1 VQAPPASPPDRV
13 PGGTQVRVRLRTCVG
28 CRQTAAASAL
38 VRLVLV
44 EGQLVVPIGR
54 GRPPG
59 RGAWLHPAAACVA
72 SAARTRAFDRAF
84 RAPVGRV
91 DVEAVLAAITA
102 AASLAGALA
111 ASH

>member
-1 VQAPPASPPDRV
+1 
-13 PGGTQVRVRLRTCVG
+13 
-28 CRQTAAASAL
+28 

-44 EGQLVVPIGR
+44 EGQLVVPIGSAAR
-54 GRPPG
+54 KRPPG

-91 DVEAVLAAITA
+91 DVEAVLAAVTA
-102 AASLAGALA
+102 AASL
-111 ASH
+111 SHSH

>member
-1 VQAPPASPPDRV
+1 M
-13 PGGTQVRVRLRTCVG
+13 
-28 CRQTAAASAL
+28 L

-59 RGAWLHPAAACVA
+59 RGAWLHPAASCVA
-72 SAARTRAFDRAF
+72 AAAKTRAFDRAF

-91 DVEAVLAAITA
+91 DVEVVLAAVSA
-102 AASLAGALA
+102 AASLSRAQ
-111 ASH
+111 